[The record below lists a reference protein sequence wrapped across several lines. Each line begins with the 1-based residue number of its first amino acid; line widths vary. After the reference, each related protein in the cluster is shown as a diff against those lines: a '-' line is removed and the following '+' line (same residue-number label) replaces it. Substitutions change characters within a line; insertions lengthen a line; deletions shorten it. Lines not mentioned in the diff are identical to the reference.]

1 MRKYFSPVRVI
12 MYVLIAFAVAY
23 PMIRVMGVIGTASAL
38 TPEQAKLLSVGDK
51 VRVSLEWG
59 TGPQKIV
66 YLQGEGNVTAY
77 NPTTGVATMRLV
89 DTSEKHKGDIVE
101 AGLHYMWI
109 TDILEDV
116 KDPVSDDIIVLN
128 EKIKALEA
136 INSTLTAENTG
147 LKAFK
152 AQATADMINV
162 NKVSSNYLPR

>member
-1 MRKYFSPVRVI
+1 MRNRGWIVYTAI
-12 MYVLIAFAVAY
+12 CVA
-23 PMIRVMGVIGTASAL
+23 ILLAGVIPYVATSL
-38 TPEQAKLLSVGDK
+38 TSDQAKVLGVGDK

-77 NPTTGVATMRLV
+77 NPANGVATMRLV

-116 KDPVSDDIIVLN
+116 NDPVNNDIATLT
-128 EKIKALEA
+128 EKIKVLEA
-136 INSTLTAENTG
+136 VNNTLATENIQ
-147 LKAFK
+147 LKIFK
-152 AQATADMINV
+152 AQATADMINI
-162 NKVSSNYLPR
+162 NKISSGYLPK